1 MCVCVRLVYYF
12 SFFVFLNFIFCL
24 CKFPSKSWY
33 RYISDLYG
41 SCQCNVCVYENQINR
56 TFGISGS
63 GDESV
68 CLQCRKHGF
77 HSWVGKIPWRRQWQ
91 PTPVILPG
99 KFHGWRSLVGYS
111 PWGHKESDTTERL
124 HFHFTFFGIS
134 WFN

>member
-56 TFGISGS
+56 TVGISGS

-68 CLQCRKHGF
+68 CLQCRRHGF
-77 HSWVGKIPWRRQWQ
+77 HPWVGKIPWRRQWQ

-99 KFHGWRSLVGYS
+99 KFHGWRSLVGS
-111 PWGHKESDTTERL
+111 MGSQRVRHNWATSL
-124 HFHFTFFGIS
+124 SFHFLWNKLI
-134 WFN
+134 